1 MHIWAHRGCSQ
12 MYPENT
18 LTAFEK
24 AMNVPGLAGIELDV
38 QITRDGELV
47 VIHDERVDR
56 TTDGYGFVRD
66 YSLSELKKFHIYT
79 GTDKIEQIPTMRE
92 VFELL
97 SPKLKAWSKD
107 ASSAAG
113 AAGNTASN
121 GIRLNI
127 ELKNSIYDY
136 PGLEEKIVEMVHEF
150 GVHDA
155 IVYSTFYADSLR
167 KVHELD
173 PKAELGVLDTKVSD
187 CLYKAQGLEA
197 TFRGADGSFAQESGT
212 SGAGTDNADDTF
224 TFALHPFG
232 KATDIPADR
241 FKGRTVRGWFSG
253 HLFPENPTGSM
264 MDFEPLAKAGI
275 TDVFLNEPE
284 RYLI

>member
-1 MHIWAHRGCSQ
+1 MNIWAHRGCSQ

-24 AMNVPGLAGIELDV
+24 AMNIPGIAGIELDV

-79 GTDKIEQIPTMRE
+79 GTDKVEQIPTMRE
-92 VFELL
+92 VLDLL
-97 SPKLKAWSKD
+97 QPGLKAWSKEPSQPD
-107 ASSAAG
+107 GTSKG
-113 AAGNTASN
+113 L
-121 GIRLNI
+121 RLNI

-136 PGLEEKIVEMVHEF
+136 PQLEEKIVEMVHEY
-150 GVHDA
+150 GVQDA
-155 IVYSTFYADSLR
+155 IVYSTFYANSLS
-167 KVHELD
+167 KVHKLD

-187 CLYKAQGLEA
+187 CLYKAMGLEE
-197 TFRGADGSFAQESGT
+197 TFRKEAASTAENAASAASNNGSEA
-212 SGAGTDNADDTF
+212 NASSF
-224 TFALHPFG
+224 TFALHPYGF
-232 KATDIPADR
+232 ATDIAPER
-241 FKGRTVRGWFSG
+241 FKSRTVRGWFGG
-253 HLFPENPTGSM
+253 HLFPEQPSGRL
-264 MDFEPLAKAGI
+264 MDFAPLEKAGV

-284 RYLI
+284 RYLL